1 MKGSQT
7 ALAMC
12 SEVQCLSDADME
24 KSKKGQR
31 VEALYRDAAQS
42 YQEAGRHQAAA
53 EALGRAAIHLEG
65 IEPEVSWLSSG
76 WEALPYHLTLC
87 SIRVYI
93 SLTRRLCCMQASS
106 QLYMDAI
113 DILADQEEGKE
124 GLSGDLFRQAIG

>member
-1 MKGSQT
+1 
-7 ALAMC
+7 MC
-12 SEVQCLSDADME
+12 SEVQCLLDADME